1 MSFSYH
7 MIPAPLPE
15 NDPLS
20 CSSSQPLRK
29 LDLAKF
35 DLLLPSAKENKSS
48 RPKTKG
54 EHSLFKF
61 LHILN
66 INTLYLT
73 ETVF

>member
-1 MSFSYH
+1 
-7 MIPAPLPE
+7 MIPTPLPE

-29 LDLAKF
+29 LGLAKF
-35 DLLLPSAKENKSS
+35 DLLLLSAKENKSS

-54 EHSLFKF
+54 EHPLFKF
-61 LHILN
+61 LYILN
-66 INTLYLT
+66 INTVYLT